1 MGCYGVGVSRTLAAI
16 IEQHNDENGMIW
28 PMSVAPAHVCIL
40 PARHR
45 RRPGAARCRE
55 AGRGAGW
62 PGPEVV
68 IDDRKEERA
77 GVKFAE
83 ADLMGW
89 PLQIVMGK
97 RGLTEGK
104 VEIKRPPPATC
115 RDISLEALS
124 EALTFA
130 KGAQRR
136 WGNNLNAF
144 AGLFA
149 GKAE

>member
-1 MGCYGVGVSRTLAAI
+1 M
-16 IEQHNDENGMIW
+16 
-28 PMSVAPAHVCIL
+28 
-40 PARHR
+40 
-45 RRPGAARCRE
+45 
-55 AGRGAGW
+55 
-62 PGPEVV
+62 V
-68 IDDRKEERA
+68 IDDRKERA
-77 GVKFAE
+77 GVTFAE

-97 RGLTEGK
+97 RGLAEGK
-104 VEIKRPPPATC
+104 VEIKRRATGER

-149 GKAE
+149 GKVE